1 MRLRATFFWLWIART
16 PPPTCGVPAHPPQ
29 SLDADT
35 VALMT
40 RRVYDMAGVTHHSVK
55 VYLNGKRLPVNN
67 FSNYVDLFLGPKL
80 APGRWSSPRHP

>member
-1 MRLRATFFWLWIART
+1 
-16 PPPTCGVPAHPPQ
+16 
-29 SLDADT
+29 
-35 VALMT
+35 MT